1 MRIASVLAFL
11 SAAILVS
18 GGLFKV
24 FHWPSAN
31 IQLLVGGVLLVVA
44 LLSFAVQMAI
54 GRRVPPAC

>member
-31 IQLLVGGVLLVVA
+31 IQLLVGG
-44 LLSFAVQMAI
+44 
-54 GRRVPPAC
+54 